1 MELIEPIAV
10 NVVLGIVL
18 LALLIWKQRPD
29 DARLTDTDEAT
40 DIFSKHYP
48 DTMGTVT
55 LAADRRSALIDL
67 KSQDAVGLLQRH
79 GHRWN
84 ARVLVRGEI
93 ASIQPEPDGSIKVN
107 FVDFA
112 WPRARIRIDDADLRA
127 TWLARLDSLSANH
140 RAQHPS
146 DWHHA

>member
-79 GHRWN
+79 GRRWN

-93 ASIQPEPDGSIKVN
+93 ASIQQEPDGSIKVN